1 MRNIRVW
8 DLPTRLFHWLLVVAV
23 VGLVV
28 TGNIGGNAMVWH
40 FRLGYFVGS
49 LVAFRLIWGFV
60 GGHWSRFS
68 SFLYVPRATV
78 AYLRGQA
85 EPAHLVGHNPLGA
98 FSVFALL
105 GLLAAQVATGLMS
118 DDEIANAGP
127 LTRFVSEQTVS
138 LATRYHADIGKL
150 LLIVLVA
157 LHVLAIAFYAWKK
170 HVNLVRPMV
179 LGDKA
184 VDDGQ
189 ALPASRDDAPV
200 RLLAAVIFA
209 VCAAGMAW
217 VASLG

>member
-40 FRLGYFVGS
+40 FRLGHFVGS
-49 LVAFRLIWGFV
+49 LVVFRLIWGFV

-68 SFLYVPRATV
+68 SFLYAPRTTL

-150 LLIVLVA
+150 LLIVLVV
-157 LHVLAIAFYAWKK
+157 LHMLAIAFYAWKK

-179 LGDKA
+179 VGDKA
-184 VDDGQ
+184 VEDGR

-200 RLLAAVIFA
+200 RLLAALIFA
-209 VCAAGMAW
+209 ACAAGMAW

>member
-68 SFLYVPRATV
+68 SFLYAPRATV

-200 RLLAAVIFA
+200 RVLAAVIFA
-209 VCAAGMAW
+209 ACAAGMAW
-217 VASLG
+217 ISSLG

>member
-49 LVAFRLIWGFV
+49 LVVFRLIWGFV

-68 SFLYVPRATV
+68 SFLYPPRATL

-85 EPAHLVGHNPLGA
+85 KPAHLVGHNPLGA

-150 LLIVLVA
+150 LLIVLVV
-157 LHVLAIAFYAWKK
+157 LHVLAIVFYAWKK

-200 RLLAAVIFA
+200 HLLAAVIFA
-209 VCAAGMAW
+209 ACAAGMAW

>member
-68 SFLYVPRATV
+68 SFLYAPRATL

-85 EPAHLVGHNPLGA
+85 KPAHLVGHNPLGA

-150 LLIVLVA
+150 LLIVLVV
-157 LHVLAIAFYAWKK
+157 LHVLAIVFYAWKK

-179 LGDKA
+179 VGDKA
-184 VDDGQ
+184 VEDGQ
-189 ALPASRDDAPV
+189 ALPASRDDAPA
-200 RLLAAVIFA
+200 RILAAVIFVA
-209 VCAAGMAW
+209 CAAGMAW

>member
-68 SFLYVPRATV
+68 SFLYAPRATV

-85 EPAHLVGHNPLGA
+85 APAHLVGHNPLGA

-189 ALPASRDDAPV
+189 ALPASRDNAPV

>member
-49 LVAFRLIWGFV
+49 LVMFRLIWGFV

-68 SFLYVPRATV
+68 SFLYAPRATL

-85 EPAHLVGHNPLGA
+85 KPAHLVGHNPLGA

-105 GLLAAQVATGLMS
+105 GLLATQVATGLMS

-150 LLIVLVA
+150 LLIVLIV
-157 LHVLAIAFYAWKK
+157 LHVLAIMFYAWKK

-179 LGDKA
+179 VGDKV
-184 VDDGQ
+184 VDDGE

-200 RLLAAVIFA
+200 RLLAAGIFA
-209 VCAAGMAW
+209 VCLAGMVWMAN
-217 VASLG
+217 LG

>member
-8 DLPTRLFHWLLVVAV
+8 DLPTRLFHWLLVVGV

-28 TGNIGGNAMVWH
+28 TGNIGGNAMAWH
-40 FRLGYFVGS
+40 FRLGYVVGS
-49 LVAFRLIWGFV
+49 LVAFRLIWGFI

-68 SFLYVPRATV
+68 SFLYRTRAV
-78 AYLRGQA
+78 LDYLKGRA

-150 LLIVLVA
+150 LLIVLVVV
-157 LHVLAIAFYAWKK
+157 HVLAIAFYAWKK
-170 HVNLVRPMV
+170 HVNLLRPMLV
-179 LGDKA
+179 GDKA
-184 VDDGQ
+184 VDGGQ
-189 ALPASRDDAPV
+189 ALPASRDDAPM
-200 RLLAAVIFA
+200 RLLAAIVFIA
-209 VCAAGMAW
+209 CAAGMAW